1 MPTAEARLATD
12 RASRYL
18 VQLCS
23 HLGRM
28 DRMDHHPHGGH
39 GAHGGHAQDPTA
51 PAVQHVD
58 HTDTHGIVRFADGR
72 WTLHAT
78 ADTLTL
84 RVDADD
90 EAALSRLRDGIS
102 ERITRIGRRDGL
114 KAHWHPV
121 AADDRSPA
129 EPDGAGG
136 TTDASQCG

>member
-23 HLGRM
+23 HLDRM
-28 DRMDHHPHGGH
+28 DRMDHRPHGGH
-39 GAHGGHAQDPTA
+39 GGHGGHGRLGGHAQDPA
-51 PAVQHVD
+51 VPAVEHVD
-58 HTDTHGIVRFADGR
+58 CTDTHGTVRFADGR

-90 EAALSRLRDGIS
+90 EEALTRLRDRIS
-102 ERITRIGRRDGL
+102 ERIARIGRRDGL
-114 KAHWHPV
+114 QAHWHPV
-121 AADDRSPA
+121 GADDRP
-129 EPDGAGG
+129 
-136 TTDASQCG
+136 